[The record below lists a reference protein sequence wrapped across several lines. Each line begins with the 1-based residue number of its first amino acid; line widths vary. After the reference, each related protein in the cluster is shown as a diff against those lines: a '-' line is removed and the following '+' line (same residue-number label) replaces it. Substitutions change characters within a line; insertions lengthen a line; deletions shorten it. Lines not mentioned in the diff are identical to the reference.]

1 MSQSSHWLLPNAES
15 ACNAGG
21 AFLFARGQVLLSA
34 GAPALPFAFPFR

>member
-21 AFLFARGQVLLSA
+21 AFLFSRGHVLPWASA
-34 GAPALPFAFPFR
+34 LTHPFPFPFR